1 MAVNLS
7 PVAGAAQQFFTD
19 SGVPLAG
26 GFLYTYAAGTTT
38 PATTYTSSS
47 GNTAWSNPIV
57 LNSAGRISGS
67 GEIWLTDNASYKF
80 VLKDSSGVLIA
91 TYDNIIG
98 INATVDSSQVPYD
111 PPFSGSV
118 VTNVESKL
126 SQIVSVKDFGATG
139 NGTTDDTS
147 AIQAAITNSN
157 SETIIYFPQGTYKIT
172 STLEMPLKVSGNFT
186 IDGNIKWSF
195 KKEIL
200 QQGQITVTGTIL
212 LDSVW
217 YSKFMH
223 LESVG
228 DVTIQSSNVTWGTF
242 WNDFGTIRCAKLII
256 DVDQGQSVNQNNFSS
271 CKCSGGIHIRGT
283 NTSGIRE
290 AHNNVFVSVDTT
302 GANMANANGTG
313 YHILN
318 DSNLNQTNTVINWY
332 AEISGSCTCAGNW
345 NILGDNVDI
354 ANPAFIAGRENYRL
368 GARAQGRQSSY
379 LPIVVNNAA
388 QGGDWGILKSTGIP
402 TSISG
407 SSGVLMYQNAAPD
420 GGWPSWK
427 VTGGSTF
434 QSIDITYALSG
445 STRLSGTAYIY
456 IEGNPS
462 KTVELYSGGV
472 LQTSG
477 ASNYVSLGGGWYLFR
492 FSGSSAQYNISSG
505 YTTGTVRIYVTT
517 SSALTSS
524 DFMAIGSYFIT
535 TETIA
540 PLPSRSSKVVG
551 YGTAFP
557 TAGVWS
563 QGDICWN
570 TTPSAGGTPG
580 WVCTTAGNPG
590 TWKAMANLAA

>member
-1 MAVNLS
+1 
-7 PVAGAAQQFFTD
+7 
-19 SGVPLAG
+19 VPG
-26 GFLYTYAAGTTT
+26 
-38 PATTYTSSS
+38 
-47 GNTAWSNPIV
+47 
-57 LNSAGRISGS
+57 
-67 GEIWLTDNASYKF
+67 GEIWLTVGLSYKF
-80 VLKDSSGVLIA
+80 VLNTSANVLIG
-91 TYDNIIG
+91 TYDNIPSQFNTDALLVSYTPAG
-98 INATVDSSQVPYD
+98 ASAVSTTVQA
-111 PPFSGSV
+111 
-118 VTNVESKL
+118 KL
-126 SQIVSVKDFGATG
+126 RETVSVLDFGASP
-139 NGTTDDTS
+139 S
-147 AIQAAITNSN
+147 ASAATNTAAIAAAITYANDSA
-157 SETIIYFPQGTYKIT
+157 IVYFPPGTYQVTGTI
-172 STLEMPLKVSGNFT
+172 EMPLKVSGNFT
-186 IDGNIKWSF
+186 ISGNVKWSF

-217 YSKFMH
+217 FSKFMH
-223 LESVG
+223 LECAG
-228 DVTIQSSNVTWGTF
+228 DVTIQSSNSVWGTF

-302 GANMANANGTG
+302 GANMANVDGSG
-313 YHILN
+313 YHLLN

-354 ANPAFIAGRENYRL
+354 ANVAFIAGRENYRL

-388 QGGDWGILKSTGIP
+388 QGGDWGTLKPTGIP
-402 TSISG
+402 ISISG
-407 SSGVLMYQNAAPD
+407 SSGSLMYQNAAPD

-445 STRLSGTAYIY
+445 STRLSGAAYIY
-456 IEGNPS
+456 LEGNPS
-462 KTVELYSGGV
+462 KVTELYSGGA

-505 YTTGTVRIYVTT
+505 HITGTVRIYVTT

-540 PLPSRSSKVVG
+540 PLPSRSSRVVG
-551 YGTAFP
+551 YGTVFP
-557 TAGVWS
+557 TAGVWN

-580 WVCTTAGNPG
+580 WVCTTAGSPG